1 MHRLIRLAPAVA
13 GALGVALA
21 SAGPAAAGVHLPGR
35 HPKAAIAT
43 GEGPWFVR
51 AGAVQDLYAN
61 VGKKPLPVVIYLCIR
76 PEGPAAPRVQLQIL
90 GRAPIDIQGCQ
101 SVYLLL
107 GSGER
112 VAIVNPNPVDVIGTY
127 KLDLQAKVR

>member
-1 MHRLIRLAPAVA
+1 MYRWIGPALTC
-13 GALGVALA
+13 GALGLALSVAA
-21 SAGPAAAGVHLPGR
+21 SASAGVHLPGR
-35 HPKAAIAT
+35 HAKAAIAT

-76 PEGPAAPRVQLQIL
+76 PDGPAAPHVQLQII
-90 GRAPIDIQGCQ
+90 GRAPIDILGCQ

-107 GSGER
+107 TSGER

>member
-1 MHRLIRLAPAVA
+1 MNRWIGPVLTF
-13 GALGVALA
+13 GALGLGLSAAL
-21 SAGPAAAGVHLPGR
+21 PAAAGLHLPPGR
-35 HPKAAIAT
+35 HAKAAIAT
-43 GEGPWFVR
+43 NEGPWFVR

-61 VGKKPLPVVIYLCIR
+61 VGNKALPVMIYLCTR
-76 PEGPAAPRVQLQIL
+76 PDGPAAPHVQLQIL

-107 GSGER
+107 TSGER